1 MNIIIRK
8 EKNYSNKWYNCNNNV
23 IYSIS
28 NERDCDESVKLT
40 EKYDGSLFIEISYDN
55 GESEYVD
62 LQSYIKC
69 GDKIESNNIIPH
81 NHDENIKSLA
91 DVLVKEQKNECIN
104 KILNGADPQT
114 LYDKLPL
121 FFKWNG
127 TDLIEV
133 VNCKNVRKIT
143 QVKPK
148 VYIAPFVEKDGE
160 LKDGELTDEIMSLI
174 LKKASASA
182 TNSANNILKTFNKK
196 LKSDISIGKTQIV
209 NI

>member
-1 MNIIIRK
+1 M
-8 EKNYSNKWYNCNNNV
+8 
-23 IYSIS
+23 
-28 NERDCDESVKLT
+28 T
-40 EKYDGSLFIEISYDN
+40 EKYDSSLFIEISYDN

-69 GDKIESNNIIPH
+69 GDKIESNKITPH

-148 VYIAPFVEKDGE
+148 VYIESFVEKDGE
-160 LKDGELTDEIMSLI
+160 LTDDTMGLI

-182 TNSANNILKTFNKK
+182 TNSANNILKIFNKK
-196 LKSDISIGKTQIV
+196 LESDISISKTQIV

>member
-1 MNIIIRK
+1 MNIVIRK

-28 NERDCDESVKLT
+28 NERDCDEAIKLS
-40 EKYDGSLFIEISYDN
+40 KDYDSSLFIEISYDN
-55 GESEYVD
+55 GETEYVD

-69 GDKIESNNIIPH
+69 GDKIETNKITPH

-127 TDLIEV
+127 ANLIEV
-133 VNCKNVRKIT
+133 VNCKNVRNIT

-160 LKDGELTDEIMSLI
+160 LADEIMGLI

-196 LKSDISIGKTQIV
+196 LKSDVSISKTQIV